1 MRRNRQPSLRG
12 SVTQNT
18 GTVRVRAED
27 TSRLGLLIR
36 VAIGISVLIVITL
49 LGLWG
54 WRTGWIHRQVTRMAE
69 EGLHLTQK
77 AHFAV
82 GDIDVEGRQHANKD
96 QLLLALDVT
105 TGSPIFAFDPSQA
118 ETRIAKLPWVRSVI
132 VERRLPDTIYV
143 RLTEQ
148 EPLARWQHD
157 NHVVVIDMQG
167 KTLPDASPDQF
178 PQLPLVVGEGA
189 PAEANNLFTALH
201 TFPTV
206 DEKVAAA
213 VRVGD
218 RRWDL
223 HLQPKIVVRLPES
236 DIPDALKRLSI
247 LISEQKILERD
258 IVTIDLRQ
266 PDRLVIEPSTAPSS
280 QHPTDNRL

>member
-18 GTVRVRAED
+18 GTVRVRSDD

-36 VAIGISVLIVITL
+36 LAIGLSLLIALML

-54 WRTGWIHRQVTRMAE
+54 WHSGWVHRQVTHIVE
-69 EGLHLTQK
+69 DGLLLTQK

-82 GDIDVEGRQHANKD
+82 SDISVEGRQHANKD
-96 QLLLALDVT
+96 QLFIALDVT
-105 TGSPIFAFDPSQA
+105 TGSPIFAFDPYQA
-118 ETRIAKLPWVRSVI
+118 ELRIAKLPWVRSVV

-143 RLTEQ
+143 RLTEE

-167 KTLPDASPDQF
+167 KTLPDANPDQF
-178 PQLPLVVGEGA
+178 AQLPLVVGEGA
-189 PAEANNLFTALH
+189 PSEANNLFTALH
-201 TFPTV
+201 AFPNV
-206 DEKVAAA
+206 DEKVVAA

-218 RRWDL
+218 RRWDI

-236 DIPDALKRLSI
+236 EVPAALKRLSI
-247 LISEQKILERD
+247 LITEQKILERD
-258 IVTIDLRQ
+258 IVSIDLRQ
-266 PDRLVIEPSTAPSS
+266 PDRLVIEPSTSPSS